1 MATFGTF
8 TDGSVLKATEM
19 NGMFVATTF
28 TPVVRQSGIITNGTV
43 NVARYFQV
51 NKLVMCAVTLSLSS
65 AGSANN
71 RIEIDLPVTAK
82 ANSFNV
88 IGSGYYSAV
97 SVVRTLRVVQYSTT
111 RMAFF
116 GEPANSLTAYWGT
129 TAGGGT
135 TIASGHA
142 IGAVIMYEAA

>member
-19 NGMFVATTF
+19 NDMFVATTF
-28 TPVVRQSGIITNGTV
+28 TPVVRQNVTITNGSV
-43 NVARYFQV
+43 SIARYYRV
-51 NKLVMCAVTLSLSS
+51 NKFVMCAVSMGFSS
-65 AGSANN
+65 AGTANN

-82 ANSFNV
+82 ANSFDV
-88 IGSGYYSAV
+88 IGSGYYV
-97 SVVRTLRVVQYSTT
+97 SSGVYRTLRVVQYSTT
-111 RMAFF
+111 RMAFY

-142 IGAVIMYEAA
+142 IGLVVMYEAA

>member
-19 NGMFVATTF
+19 NGMFAATTF
-28 TPVVRQSGIITNGTV
+28 TPVVRQSAVITNGTV
-43 NVARYFQV
+43 HIARYLQV
-51 NKLVMCAVTLSLSS
+51 NKLVMCAVTLGLSS
-65 AGSANN
+65 AGTANN

-88 IGSGYYSAV
+88 IGSGFYFASG
-97 SVVRTLRVVQYSTT
+97 VVRVLRVVQYSTT

-116 GEPANSLTAYWGT
+116 GEPANSLTAYFGT

-135 TIASGHA
+135 TIASGSS
-142 IGAVIMYEAA
+142 IGAVVMYEAA